1 MSVRRAD
8 AQIVAWA
15 RQHRYT
21 CYYADET
28 GLPADCLK
36 VHLGQ
41 VTACFQEGRLVRMS
55 LQVDGELIGEAYE
68 QLRGLLTTCSEAG
81 AYMAQQPARSLSTE
95 SRFCFLRN

>member
-28 GLPADCLK
+28 GLPADSLK

-41 VTACFQEGRLVRMS
+41 VTAWFHEGRLVRMS
-55 LQVDGELIGEAYE
+55 
-68 QLRGLLTTCSEAG
+68 
-81 AYMAQQPARSLSTE
+81 
-95 SRFCFLRN
+95 

>member
-21 CYYADET
+21 CYYTDET

-41 VTACFQEGRLVRMS
+41 VTACFHEGRLVRMS
-55 LQVDGELIGEAYE
+55 LQVDGELIGA
-68 QLRGLLTTCSEAG
+68 SG
-81 AYMAQQPARSLSTE
+81 ALW
-95 SRFCFLRN
+95 